1 MLCQFVVFLNL
12 TQTTNYTFITNGPR
26 VELQQALLCHLA
38 LPEKQGYRLPKAV
51 SVRETKPPVSPD
63 VKDKIA
69 QREKN
74 SRTAAK
80 THKAERKEETHGEQR
95 Q

>member
-69 QREKN
+69 QREKKQ
-74 SRTAAK
+74 SHCGQDAQSGE
-80 THKAERKEETHGEQR
+80 ERGNTW
-95 Q
+95 